1 MDVNTINRNRNLILS
16 IDGGATKTCAI
27 LFDESDRTFL
37 SSGIAG
43 PSNFMTVSQDVSED
57 NIRDAMDQA
66 LSGADKDLS
75 QVKYVIFG
83 VAGAGD
89 SKEATALGNRIVRN
103 VMGSHPYTLENDGY
117 IAYRMSN
124 MFQDGIIFA
133 PGTGS
138 VGFYQKDGELNRIGG
153 WGWFA
158 GDEGSASW
166 MARRSITLAQRQ
178 KDGIMPGDS
187 LVKLVEEYFQG
198 DFRDI
203 MGNLEGQKDK
213 RKIALLAPHI
223 SMLASKGDEAA
234 LSILQEAAEYAASV
248 INAAMVN
255 FRECP
260 EVSVIGGTVR
270 SGKFFTNT
278 ITANSKCRPKFFY
291 GYHVCV
297 GGIVI
302 ASREMG
308 FQITSKDRDFIIS
321 QLETD
326 IKRKPADLLR
336 DSLGFI

>member
-1 MDVNTINRNRNLILS
+1 MILS

-27 LFDESDRTFL
+27 LFDEADRTFL
-37 SSGIAG
+37 SSGISG
-43 PSNFMTVSQDVSED
+43 PSNFLTVSQEVSSD

-66 LSGADKDLS
+66 LSEAGKDIS
-75 QVKYVIFG
+75 QVRYVILG

-89 SKEATALGNRIVRN
+89 SKDATALGNRIVRT
-103 VMGSHPYTLENDGY
+103 VMGNHPYTLENDGY
-117 IAYRMSN
+117 MAYRMSN
-124 MFQDGIIFA
+124 MFQDGIVFA

-138 VGFYQKDGELNRIGG
+138 VGFYQKDGSLNRIGG

-166 MARRSITLAQRQ
+166 MAKRCITLAQRQ
-178 KDGIMPGDS
+178 KDGILQGDS
-187 LVKLVEEYFQG
+187 LVKLVEEYFQN
-198 DFRDI
+198 DFRDV
-203 MGNLEGQKDK
+203 MGTLEGKKDK
-213 RKIALLAPHI
+213 RHIALLAPHI
-223 SMLASKGDEAA
+223 SMLASSGDEAA
-234 LSILQEAAEYAASV
+234 LSILQEAGEYAASV
-248 INAAMVN
+248 INAAMAN

-260 EVSVIGGTVR
+260 EVSVLGGTVR

-278 ITANSKCRPKFFY
+278 IISHTKCRPKFFY

-308 FQITSKDRDFIIS
+308 FQLTTKDRDFIIS
-321 QLETD
+321 QLESD
-326 IKRKPADLLR
+326 IRKKPADLLR